1 MEVGNIN
8 EKVFYRFVE
17 FTSRLISYDLA
28 HEDYKLIAL
37 NQKEA
42 NTLIEKKVKRIAD
55 TFLYLLNQ
63 TSQILDSEL
72 IKTAYY
78 LLTKKGMS
86 SQNIDKILKSYYLV
100 KEEVSHVQAAKMI
113 FIINKLKVTRKIEFS
128 LLIGNYLLI
137 KGKHFPVIFHETDK
151 VYLKSLIKEDN
162 HKDLVEY
169 IYMHEYQTRHG
180 IGSPNNN
187 GVEITIDE
195 LVDKLKKNE
204 EHLKKEFK
212 INHMF
217 IYGGMAKGNLNKS
230 SDIDLLVDIDG
241 GLVSY
246 QKYDYIS
253 QAQKFLSSLLNVK
266 LDVLDFSYSLKYAE
280 IKEMNNTI
288 KIF

>member
-1 MEVGNIN
+1 MEIASIN

-28 HEDYKLIAL
+28 HEDYKQIAL

-42 NTLIEKKVKRIAD
+42 NTLIEKEVKRIAD
-55 TFLYLLNQ
+55 AFMYLLNQ
-63 TSQILDSEL
+63 TSQIFDLEI

-78 LLTKKGMS
+78 LLTKKRMAS
-86 SQNIDKILKSYYLV
+86 INADQILESYYRI
-100 KEEVSHVQAAKMI
+100 KEEVPHVQAANMI
-113 FIINKLKVTRKIEFS
+113 FTVNKLNLSRKLEFS
-128 LLIGNYLLI
+128 LLMGNYLLI
-137 KGKHFPVIFHETDK
+137 KGKYFPVIFHETDK
-151 VYLKSLIKEDN
+151 EYLVSLIKENN
-162 HKDLVEY
+162 HKDFVEF
-169 IYMHEYQTRHG
+169 IYMHEYQTKNG
-180 IGSPNNN
+180 IGSADNN
-187 GVEITIDE
+187 GVKITLDE
-195 LVDKLKKNE
+195 LVDTIKINE
-204 EHLKKEFK
+204 KFLKKEFK
-212 INHMF
+212 INHIF
-217 IYGGMAKGNLNKS
+217 IYGGMAKGKLNKS

-253 QAQKFLSSLLNVK
+253 QTQRFLTSILNVK

>member
-1 MEVGNIN
+1 MEMPMIN

-17 FTSRLISYDLA
+17 FTSRMISYDLA

-86 SQNIDKILKSYYLV
+86 SQNVDEILKSHYLS
-100 KEEVSHVQAAKMI
+100 KEETPHVQAATMI
-113 FIINKLKVTRKIEFS
+113 FMINKLSVTRKIEFS

-137 KGKHFPVIFHETDK
+137 KGGYFPVIFHETDK
-151 VYLKSLIKEDN
+151 VYLRSLIKEDN

-180 IGSPNNN
+180 IGSSNNN

-195 LVDKLKKNE
+195 LIAIIKKNE
-204 EHLKKEFK
+204 KQLKEEFK
-212 INHMF
+212 INHVF
-217 IYGGMAKGNLNKS
+217 IYGGMAKRKLNKS

-246 QKYDYIS
+246 QKNDYIS
-253 QAQKFLSSLLNVK
+253 QAQRFLTSILNVK

-288 KIF
+288 

>member
-1 MEVGNIN
+1 MEMPMIN

-17 FTSRLISYDLA
+17 FTSRMISYDLA

-86 SQNIDKILKSYYLV
+86 SHNVDEILKSHYLS
-100 KEEVSHVQAAKMI
+100 KEETPHVQAATMI
-113 FIINKLKVTRKIEFS
+113 FMINKLNVTRKIEFS

-137 KGKHFPVIFHETDK
+137 KGGYFPVIFHETDK
-151 VYLKSLIKEDN
+151 VYLRSLIKEDN

-180 IGSPNNN
+180 IGSSNNN

-195 LVDKLKKNE
+195 LIAIIKKNE
-204 EHLKKEFK
+204 KQLKEEFK
-212 INHMF
+212 INHVF
-217 IYGGMAKGNLNKS
+217 IYGGMAKRKLNKS

-246 QKYDYIS
+246 QKNDYIS
-253 QAQKFLSSLLNVK
+253 QAQRFLTSILNVK

>member
-1 MEVGNIN
+1 MEMPMIN

-17 FTSRLISYDLA
+17 FTSRMISYDLA

-86 SQNIDKILKSYYLV
+86 SQNVDEILKSHYLS
-100 KEEVSHVQAAKMI
+100 KEETPHVQAATMI
-113 FIINKLKVTRKIEFS
+113 FMINKLSVTRKIEFS

-137 KGKHFPVIFHETDK
+137 KGGYFPVIFHETDK
-151 VYLKSLIKEDN
+151 VYLRSLIKEDN

-180 IGSPNNN
+180 IGSSNNN

-195 LVDKLKKNE
+195 LIAIIKKNE
-204 EHLKKEFK
+204 KQLKEEFK
-212 INHMF
+212 INHVF
-217 IYGGMAKGNLNKS
+217 IYGGMAKRKLNKS

-246 QKYDYIS
+246 QKNDYIS
-253 QAQKFLSSLLNVK
+253 QAQRFLTSILNVK

>member
-1 MEVGNIN
+1 VEVGNIN

>member
-86 SQNIDKILKSYYLV
+86 SHNVDEILKSHYLS
-100 KEEVSHVQAAKMI
+100 KEETPHVQAAKMI

-137 KGKHFPVIFHETDK
+137 KGGYFPVIFHETDK

-169 IYMHEYQTRHG
+169 IYMHEYQTRNG
-180 IGSPNNN
+180 IGSSDNN
-187 GVEITIDE
+187 GVKITLDE
-195 LVDKLKKNE
+195 LVDTIKINE
-204 EHLKKEFK
+204 KFLKKEFK
-212 INHMF
+212 INHIF
-217 IYGGMAKGNLNKS
+217 IYGGMAKGKLNKS

-253 QAQKFLSSLLNVK
+253 QTQRFLTSILDVK